1 MNAARRA
8 ARITIRRM
16 DSDQLAPRWLWQI
29 ARWGFIAALVSVSA
43 LALGLSLGLADPP
56 RAGPLLWQGDFKVD
70 STRWEFSA
78 PTRGALAPPQGAPAP
93 QLTTPDP

>member
-1 MNAARRA
+1 MKAARRA

-43 LALGLSLGLADPP
+43 LALGH
-56 RAGPLLWQGDFKVD
+56 
-70 STRWEFSA
+70 FS
-78 PTRGALAPPQGAPAP
+78 
-93 QLTTPDP
+93 